1 MVMFMPWPTKLP
13 SRLEGIVLVL
23 GTTLPAWFM
32 WPNLATG
39 CWRDCYADPDKIRLL
54 NGFLLLMRCADK
66 ARVTCY
72 IECIPECKL
81 IESGTMVQV
90 CYYRL
95 HIPLTKLQ
103 VKSVIL
109 AFCMELQPVEDEEED
124 VRRANKRRRR
134 NSGKGNVIVE
144 PEIDFHMTNTA
155 IGARNI
161 NSWPAFFQWYTTCMG
176 MESIRSKEIIFD
188 IPPECGMVLNNFAP
202 PALYD
207 DDTDDDDNAPDDDD
221 STDPDEGAAF
231 QAWYENLPPNHIL
244 KMLDM
249 RLHFKNGTARHG
261 TRLKTCQLNFA
272 EYFHNGVFQF
282 PEFCDN
288 HELVTEIKFNAPWL
302 GGDVDNLIFADFAHC
317 AATLT
322 MLPDELFRKMQ
333 STSAITGRRL
343 PEHYR
348 AKSLAE
354 LRVIWSTQSAGDI
367 SQYSAITMLPPAE
380 RHVNP
385 SETESMKI
393 LASMYPAYGRYTES
407 ASGQFTKLQ
416 GALLANAVNKNDCK
430 VWVQESIDRIN
441 QLYADSPKDGFVGA
455 YFRIC
460 SEANG
465 IRRGLYGMT
474 DDPILLEAK
483 RLIYTT
489 IAGMSP
495 AHSML
500 ALQAKLL
507 RGSLHMTPA
516 QASPLLTVWNASMTA
531 LEPEINK
538 AQPTFCLLGGSD
550 TGKSAFMDLFQWLV
564 QSQAVIRQDTTSK
577 LAVTAHGELG
587 VQCTDELKTGVDTQG
602 AHEAT
607 NWLTSWST
615 GWHVH
620 ERLRLGTQPGEP
632 TVNITTKSDR
642 RRFMVTATNHK
653 PHPNFASRMRQ
664 LYMAGNQIAG
674 DITRQ
679 ELATLCDNTVPWHA
693 AKMVFQFQW
702 ADHEAFWRVHQ
713 HLRWYICTSL
723 FPVWHNIVCSVLGK
737 KFAPSTREVKC
748 LANDAKGFFLNRII
762 SEYRQTAMQEEDGSP
777 VSFVEYAMAKSVVS
791 LQDYTL
797 CLLQQRQT
805 SDKSN
810 EENIILAALLNNIV
824 IDEEPT
830 GAQLR
835 VYDREY
841 YTTSLSS
848 VQEVCARTEELTAS
862 HGIGKDIMTR
872 LEATAKNGGHTLVVK
887 ARGGRTHGTYAVHKS
902 LIKVSGKGK
911 LVTSGM
917 QTILN
922 FFSEQIRRA
931 VPQGAPS
938 KWYVGMDETKV
949 VFKSSIRKRLLQPFH
964 EDTVESDVLINAGMQ
979 ETDVLRSLLLLEAS
993 GAVRY
998 RDMAEPHPYT
1008 LNAVGTILSQD
1019 AGAKGVLV
1027 NRGGPMDDL
1036 RVFGT
1041 TYTEETP
1048 DAEISPEWVKEQARK
1063 IHAEV
1068 EPRVRQYKSPIRLV
1082 DVVTVDTEVLRTA
1095 VDSVLYTKLKV
1106 PPPVDSDDVSSSLA
1120 MHSLIDAV
1128 AAVSGEAPGSVWFAG
1143 SSDKSVDAYATHVV
1157 REYPHES
1164 ITLKNPYRNTGKSA
1178 FSTRSDL
1185 TDYVLPAEQQNVTF
1199 SCRGSTLIR
1208 DLEKKVAAINMV
1220 EYALLPPQN
1229 TAE

>member
-39 CWRDCYADPDKIRLL
+39 RWKDCYADPDKIRLL

-72 IECIPECKL
+72 IECIPERKL

-109 AFCMELQPVEDEEED
+109 VFAMELQPVVEEEED
-124 VRRANKRRRR
+124 ARRTNKRRRR
-134 NSGKGNVIVE
+134 NSSRGQAAAV
-144 PEIDFHMTNTA
+144 PEIDFHMTNVE
-155 IGARNI
+155 IGSRNI
-161 NSWPAFFQWYTTCMG
+161 NSWPAFFQWHTTCMG
-176 MESIRSKEIIFD
+176 GETLRSKEIVFD
-188 IPPECGMVLNNFAP
+188 IPPDSGMVINNFALTT
-202 PALYD
+202 LYSDSDGDTSD
-207 DDTDDDDNAPDDDD
+207 DGHDDPDDL
-221 STDPDEGAAF
+221 AAF
-231 QAWYENLPPNHIL
+231 QAWFSNLPQNHIL

-249 RLHFKNGTARHG
+249 ALHFKNGTARHN
-261 TRLKTCQLNFA
+261 TRLHDRQLDYS
-272 EYFHNGVFQF
+272 EYFAGSTFQF
-282 PEFCDN
+282 PSFCDD
-288 HELVTEIKFNAPWL
+288 HDLVTEIKCNAPWL
-302 GGDVDNLIFADFAHC
+302 EGDVDNLILADFAHC

-333 STSAITGRRL
+333 STAAITGQRL

-348 AKSLAE
+348 AKTLAE
-354 LRVIWSTQSAGDI
+354 LRVIWSGQSAGDI
-367 SQYSAITMLPPAE
+367 SQYSAITMLPPDE

-416 GALLANAVNKNDCK
+416 EALRAGAVDNADCK
-430 VWVQESIDRIN
+430 VWIKESIDRIN
-441 QLYADSPKDGFVGA
+441 QLYADSPKEGFVGA

-465 IRRGLYGMT
+465 IRRGLYGAT
-474 DDPILLEAK
+474 LDPILLEAK

-489 IAGMSP
+489 VPGMSP

-516 QASPLLTVWNASMTA
+516 QASPLLTVWNASLTA
-531 LEPEINK
+531 LQPEINQ

-564 QSQAVIRQDTTSK
+564 VSQAVIRQDTTSK

-620 ERLRLGTQPGEP
+620 ERLRLGTQPGEA

-702 ADHEAFWRVHQ
+702 ADHEPFWRVHQ
-713 HLRWYICTSL
+713 HMRWYICTSL

-762 SEYRQTAMQEEDGSP
+762 SEYRQTAMQEADNGDP

-824 IDEEPT
+824 IDEEP
-830 GAQLR
+830 GSGSKLR

-848 VQEVCARTEELTAS
+848 VQEVCGRTESLSAS
-862 HGIGKDIMTR
+862 HGIGKDIMAR

-887 ARGGRTHGTYAVHKS
+887 AKGGRTHGTYAVHKS
-902 LIKVSGKGK
+902 LIKVTGKSK
-911 LVTSGM
+911 LVTPGM

-922 FFSEQIRRA
+922 YFEEQIRRPVA
-931 VPQGAPS
+931 QGAPS
-938 KWYVGMDETKV
+938 KWYIGMDETKV
-949 VFKSSIRKRLLQPFH
+949 IFKSTIRKRLLKPFL
-964 EDTVESDVLINAGMQ
+964 EDTVESDVLTNAAMQ
-979 ETDVLRSLLLLEAS
+979 ETDILRSLLLLEAS

-998 RDMAEPHPYT
+998 RDLAELHPYT
-1008 LNAVGTILSQD
+1008 LNAVGTILSND
-1019 AGAKGVLV
+1019 AGANGVLV
-1027 NRGGPMDDL
+1027 NRGGPMDEL
-1036 RVFGT
+1036 RVLGT
-1041 TYTEETP
+1041 HYTEETP
-1048 DAEISPEWVKEQARK
+1048 DADISAAWITQQAQRVQVQ
-1063 IHAEV
+1063 V
-1068 EPRVRQYKSPIRLV
+1068 EPVARRYKSAIRLV
-1082 DVVTVDTEVLRTA
+1082 DILTVDTEVMRTA
-1095 VDSVLYTKLKV
+1095 VDSVLYTKLGMQ
-1106 PPPVDSDDVSSSLA
+1106 PPAESDDVSSSLA

-1128 AAVSGEAPGSVWFAG
+1128 AAVAGEAPGSVWFAG
-1143 SSDKSVDAYATHVV
+1143 SSDKSVEPYTTHVV

-1164 ITLKNPYRNTGKSA
+1164 ITLKNPYRNTNKSA
-1178 FSTRSDL
+1178 YSTKSDL
-1185 TDYVLPAEQQNVTF
+1185 NDYVLPSGQSHVTF
-1199 SCRGSTLIR
+1199 SCRGSNLMEE
-1208 DLEKKVAAINMV
+1208 LEKRVAAINMV
-1220 EYALLPPQN
+1220 EYALLPPMQQ
-1229 TAE
+1229 THD